1 MKSRKG
7 VRSLGRHPEETGVLG
22 GKYEE
27 VGSQKEMF
35 TARRKEA

>member
-7 VRSLGRHPEETGVLG
+7 VRSLGRYFEEIGVFG

-27 VGSQKEMF
+27 VGS
-35 TARRKEA
+35 